1 MNSLLGD
8 ILSDLRAARFNE
20 ALAMLQVFL
29 DSAYTAHARLESQCQ
44 TAVCGKDEI
53 FARLLSSAS
62 ETCDPQIETMM
73 LSLESLISDAKLRL
87 EQQEAE
93 YRSCEPKLG
102 ATIMALTGRNYSDTV
117 QNFMEDFKV
126 AARSMAHRSEDL
138 LMVDINGF
146 LASYATVRGDG
157 NCLFRAFLTVL
168 AYQEANVVLPYD
180 PEGLLEWI
188 IRLKLLMCAHI
199 QEIVKRNPSFESDL
213 KSIPENGTV
222 RTLQDYFVIFMRNGY
237 QGTNYDCTILATMF
251 EKPIHVIHEQQL
263 TEEIC
268 QTFAPRGKEVILI
281 EDNDIIILHQ
291 HGHFVAII
299 EVFRCDFQA
308 AVLPGL

>member
-8 ILSDLRAARFNE
+8 IPWVLRANHFKE
-20 ALAMLQVFL
+20 AHHMLLVFL
-29 DSAYTAHARLESQCQ
+29 ISSFTAIARLQKEKEAFDSQRD
-44 TAVCGKDEI
+44 GLI
-53 FARLLSSAS
+53 ARKLGGLSIPNCKTKLSSLDTA
-62 ETCDPQIETMM
+62 IR
-73 LSLESLISDAKLRL
+73 DAKLRL
-87 EQQEAE
+87 EHLEAE
-93 YRSCEPKLG
+93 YLSCEPKLG
-102 ATIMALTGRNYSDTV
+102 KIITSLTDGRNYPDTV
-117 QNFMEDFKV
+117 QKFKEDFKV
-126 AARSMAHRSEDL
+126 AARSMEHRADDL
-138 LMVDINGF
+138 LMVDMNGF

-168 AYQEANVVLPYD
+168 AYQEANVVLAYD

-199 QEIVKRNPSFESDL
+199 QEIVKRNPSFESEL

-237 QGTNYDCTILATMF
+237 QGTNYDCTILANMF
-251 EKPIHVIHEQQL
+251 EKPIHVIREEQL

-268 QTFAPRGKEVILI
+268 QTFAPSSKEVFLI
-281 EDNDIIILHQ
+281 EDNHIKILYQ

-299 EVFRCDFQA
+299 EVLQCVFQA